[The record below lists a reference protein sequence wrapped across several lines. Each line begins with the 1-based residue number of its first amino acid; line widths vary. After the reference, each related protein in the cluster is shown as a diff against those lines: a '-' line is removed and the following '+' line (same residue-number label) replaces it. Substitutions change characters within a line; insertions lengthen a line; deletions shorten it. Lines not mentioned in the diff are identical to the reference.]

1 MDMTKKTGK
10 VCFYRP
16 KRSRPRL
23 FTPQKLTDIY
33 QRVCSEYSPQA
44 AKRAVQEASCYQQ
57 TEADCEKVMA
67 NVLSVL
73 VAAAAAYAAIGVLAE
88 LLQIEALALL
98 LRRLPAGISLQRALN
113 VLNAERIAQQ
123 KIEIDRV
130 ITQVE
135 RILGKFPE

>member
-1 MDMTKKTGK
+1 MKKQTGK

-23 FTPQKLTDIY
+23 FTPKKLTDIY

-67 NVLSVL
+67 EVLSVL
-73 VAAAAAYAAIGVLAE
+73 VAAAATYAAIGVLAE
-88 LLQIEALALL
+88 LLQTQALALL
-98 LRRLPAGISLQRALN
+98 LRRLPAGIVLTRALN
-113 VLNAERIAQQ
+113 TLEAQGIALQRIQ
-123 KIEIDRV
+123 IDRV
-130 ITQVE
+130 IGQVE
-135 RILGKFPE
+135 KILGRFPE